1 MLVGPVSRH
10 NECVVFTR
18 CIFARTSCFGCRA
31 VAGIGLPEME
41 QRGTWIVNRPALQGV
56 QRFSSVFS
64 KHGISEFSSITMSS
78 SFQIAIAS
86 KSLKNQF

>member
-64 KHGISEFSSITMSS
+64 KQKVKKDDIYGG
-78 SFQIAIAS
+78 
-86 KSLKNQF
+86 N